1 MLSMLSMWTEPLY
14 LSRIYVEHKTSLL
27 FVGKISMQ
35 STYKQSQIPKWGM
48 VYKYE
53 FLKSLDQTN
62 MYMKTNNNYKS
73 KKI

>member
-1 MLSMLSMWTEPLY
+1 
-14 LSRIYVEHKTSLL
+14 
-27 FVGKISMQ
+27 
-35 STYKQSQIPKWGM
+35 M

-73 KKI
+73 KKNIISVRVKTSFLLQGLRNFKYLHIYICTTRSIQNHKLTWKPH

>member
-1 MLSMLSMWTEPLY
+1 
-14 LSRIYVEHKTSLL
+14 
-27 FVGKISMQ
+27 
-35 STYKQSQIPKWGM
+35 M

-62 MYMKTNNNYKS
+62 MYIKTNNNYKS